1 MLSSLKSERGWME
14 KIQRFR
20 KLIIHLQVLELL
32 VQINVIMPA
41 NALDFLIFTWNIG
54 RLFILTKRRENMR
67 WANE

>member
-1 MLSSLKSERGWME
+1 ME

-54 RLFILTKRRENMR
+54 RLFILT
-67 WANE
+67 